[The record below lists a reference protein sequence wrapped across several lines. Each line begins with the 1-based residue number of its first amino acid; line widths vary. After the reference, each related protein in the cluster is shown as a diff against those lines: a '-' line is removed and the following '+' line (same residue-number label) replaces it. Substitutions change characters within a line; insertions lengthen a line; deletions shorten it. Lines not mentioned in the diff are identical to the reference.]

1 MASRSVL
8 KMVVGFAVVLI
19 GAVNSASAE
28 SCLFG
33 EQTADAFDLEY
44 GNPRVL
50 AEMKARGLK
59 VEESISP
66 VTPEVLD
73 DVSSEAIDLFLRGQ
87 FRSKPSKT
95 ELAQAWEDFRSSDG
109 YVQYIT
115 KHGSTEYGYISVG
128 SYPGDNEYGAV
139 YVIIPLG
146 DGLVDLRKVAD
157 IGDSFFENCTVR

>member
-1 MASRSVL
+1 MANRWVQKLVL
-8 KMVVGFAVVLI
+8 GFTCVLA
-19 GAVNSASAE
+19 GTSAPAFAE

-66 VTPEVLD
+66 ITPEVLD
-73 DVSSEAIDLFLRGQ
+73 VVSSEAIELFLRGE
-87 FRSKPSKT
+87 FRHQPSKT

-109 YVQYIT
+109 YVRYIT
-115 KHGSTEYGYISVG
+115 KHGNTEYGYISVG

-139 YVIIPLG
+139 YVIIPLE

-157 IGDSFFENCTVR
+157 ISDSFFENCTVR